1 MPDFNNMRELNV
13 CLLIF
18 SALVVLFLLIGA
30 IADTIRIRPFMKI
43 FIRLLIVDI
52 IMQLG
57 EAGMWM
63 FAGSPEKIPLLKLCC
78 VMSFGGGSLLIALYT
93 YCLLEFCRESET
105 VSMLP
110 AHIMAVACCIML
122 LLVIV
127 SVFNGM
133 IFTYDAQGVFSDG
146 PLAFVVNLFDIIT
159 FLVEVFLIIRY
170 QRLYTMRGMLSLLS
184 FCILPFFTML
194 LVDVW
199 YPTPE
204 YLATTLSLIMVFIL
218 FHRKL
223 VKQLAEQEKELQQ
236 SRISI
241 KLSQLQPHF
250 LYNTISAIREL
261 CRQDPEQAFDGLGFF
276 ATYLRFNLDSLG
288 SEKLIPFTKELNHIQ
303 TYLELEQMRFGEE
316 LVINYD
322 IQVKDFYLPPLCVQ
336 PLVENA
342 VKHGLCKKE
351 GKGVLLLRTREQ
363 EDKILIEIQDD
374 GVGFDVEKWN
384 SKKEQTKHYGIENVS
399 MLLKQMINAE
409 LMIDSEPQKG
419 TTVRIL
425 IDKKKKVGE

>member
-1 MPDFNNMRELNV
+1 M
-13 CLLIF
+13 
-18 SALVVLFLLIGA
+18 
-30 IADTIRIRPFMKI
+30 
-43 FIRLLIVDI
+43 
-52 IMQLG
+52 
-57 EAGMWM
+57 
-63 FAGSPEKIPLLKLCC
+63 
-78 VMSFGGGSLLIALYT
+78 IALYT
-93 YCLLEFCRESET
+93 YCLLEFCRESKT

-110 AHIMAVACCIML
+110 AHIMAVACCIMFV
-122 LLVIV
+122 LVIV

-159 FLVEVFLIIRY
+159 FLAEVCLIIRY

-303 TYLELEQMRFGEE
+303 AYLELEQMRFGEE

-322 IQVKDFYLPPLCVQ
+322 IQTQDFYLPPLCVQ

-351 GKGVLLLRTREQ
+351 GKGILLLRTREQ
-363 EDKILIEIQDD
+363 EEKILIEIQDD

-384 SKKEQTKHYGIENVS
+384 SKKEQTQHYGIENVS

-409 LMIDSEPQKG
+409 LLIDSQPQKG